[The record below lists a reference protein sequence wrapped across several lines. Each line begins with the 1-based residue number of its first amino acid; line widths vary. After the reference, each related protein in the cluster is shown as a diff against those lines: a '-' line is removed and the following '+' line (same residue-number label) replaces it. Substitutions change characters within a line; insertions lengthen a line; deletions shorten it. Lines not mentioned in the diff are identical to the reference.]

1 MSKPLKVLIV
11 EDNQDDA
18 LLLVHALRR
27 GGFDPTYLCVDNAT
41 ALRSAL
47 RRDAWDLLIC
57 DHILPQFDSF
67 TALQMVE
74 AMGLDLPFIVVSGA
88 VGEEVVVTTMKA
100 GAHDYLMKDNLFR
113 LVPAVKR
120 ELEEAEGRRRRRQ
133 AEQALRLTQFTVDR
147 SADAAFWVGRDAR
160 FFYVNEAACHSLG
173 YTRDE
178 LLTMTVHDIDPDFPS
193 AVWPQ
198 HWQQLRHRVSR
209 TFESQHRAKD
219 GRVFPVEITVNY
231 LTYDNQEYHCVFARD
246 ITERKRLEAQ
256 LRQAQKM
263 QAIGTLAGGI
273 AHEFNNV
280 LAVILG
286 YAELTQ
292 YMLPQDGAAWQ
303 NVQEILAAGRRAK
316 DVVQQILAF
325 SRQTDTARTP
335 TWPHILVQEA
345 LRFLRSVLPAT
356 IQLETHCEE
365 DVGTILADA
374 TQVQQVVMNL
384 CTNAE
389 YAMREISGVLE
400 VRLEAV
406 EVDPALAESSLSLRP
421 GLYIRLTVR
430 DTGRGIDPH
439 IKERIFEPFFTTKA
453 IGEGTGMGLAIVHGI
468 VTSHG
473 GTIMVE
479 SVPGQG
485 TTFIVYL
492 PRVEEA
498 RNRAELSQESVPQGT
513 ESILFVDDEVSL
525 VRLAQQ
531 MLHHLGY
538 QVETFTSSGSAL
550 AAFRVA
556 PHRFDLAIVD
566 QTMPE
571 MTGEGLTRELR
582 QLRPDLPVILCTGFS
597 HLIDAARA
605 QVLGLD
611 AFLMKPITLGDL
623 AVVIRQVLARRPKH
637 DA

>member
-1 MSKPLKVLIV
+1 
-11 EDNQDDA
+11 
-18 LLLVHALRR
+18 
-27 GGFDPTYLCVDNAT
+27 
-41 ALRSAL
+41 
-47 RRDAWDLLIC
+47 
-57 DHILPQFDSF
+57 
-67 TALQMVE
+67 
-74 AMGLDLPFIVVSGA
+74 
-88 VGEEVVVTTMKA
+88 
-100 GAHDYLMKDNLFR
+100 
-113 LVPAVKR
+113 
-120 ELEEAEGRRRRRQ
+120 
-133 AEQALRLTQFTVDR
+133 
-147 SADAAFWVGRDAR
+147 
-160 FFYVNEAACHSLG
+160 
-173 YTRDE
+173 
-178 LLTMTVHDIDPDFPS
+178 
-193 AVWPQ
+193 
-198 HWQQLRHRVSR
+198 
-209 TFESQHRAKD
+209 
-219 GRVFPVEITVNY
+219 
-231 LTYDNQEYHCVFARD
+231 
-246 ITERKRLEAQ
+246 
-256 LRQAQKM
+256 
-263 QAIGTLAGGI
+263 
-273 AHEFNNV
+273 
-280 LAVILG
+280 
-286 YAELTQ
+286 
-292 YMLPQDGAAWQ
+292 MLPQDGAAWQ
-303 NVQEILAAGRRAK
+303 NVQEILTAGRRAK

-335 TWPHILVQEA
+335 TRPHILVQEV

-356 IQLETHCEE
+356 IRLETHCEE

-389 YAMREISGVLE
+389 YAMREIGGVLE

-406 EVDPALAESSLSLRP
+406 EVDPTLAERSLSLRP
-421 GLYIRLTVR
+421 GPHIRLTVR

-479 SVPGQG
+479 SVPGHG
-485 TTFIVYL
+485 TTCIVYL

-498 RNRAELSQESVPQGT
+498 RHCAEIPQESVPQGT
-513 ESILFVDDEVSL
+513 ESILFVDDEASL

-582 QLRPDLPVILCTGFS
+582 RLRPDLPVILCTGFS

-605 QVLGLD
+605 QMLGLD
-611 AFLMKPITLGDL
+611 AFLIKPITLGDL
-623 AVVIRQVLARRPKH
+623 AVVIRQVLAQRSRH
-637 DA
+637 NA